1 MVYTVLRDNDW
12 EIVMPKQPKQSFQPD
27 KEVEPKPLGVGAK
40 KATEEAAAGGGGAA
54 AAGASQPPGGGA
66 AAAPASLASKFQGFF
81 SKLFTEITL
90 AAAMDKVFKTNVVTT
105 RGELGRYQ
113 VDLIDQI
120 ITLSYPIGQNRL
132 PAITNNLKLA
142 LQQVG
147 YKGGV
152 DHPELITDILKLE
165 NVQAKLIDRGGVMTI
180 DKEGIESLI
189 RSLNQQMKGP
199 PPPYAR
205 AVDS

>member
-12 EIVMPKQPKQSFQPD
+12 EIVMPKKPEQSSQLD
-27 KEVEPKPLGVGAK
+27 EEVEMTEIVGGAQETTE
-40 KATEEAAAGGGGAA
+40 ATTAGGGGAA

-66 AAAPASLASKFQGFF
+66 AAEPASLASRMSSFF
-81 SKLFTEITL
+81 TALRPKMTL
-90 AAAMDKVFKTNVVTT
+90 AAAMDTVFKKDVVTI
-105 RGELGRYQ
+105 RRELGSDQ

-120 ITLSYPIGQNRL
+120 VTLSQPNNLYRQ

-147 YKGGV
+147 YKDKV

-165 NVQAKLIDRGGVMTI
+165 NVQAKLIDRRGVMTI

-189 RSLNQQMKGP
+189 ASLSQQIPMKP
-199 PPPYAR
+199 PPHTGGR
-205 AVDS
+205 